1 MRFQI
6 SVNTHTKQEFME
18 ITSLV
23 QECVDKSGIQNGLCF
38 IVVPHCT
45 VAVTV
50 NENKSPELP
59 GEMVQITDE
68 LIPQK
73 ESYVH
78 FNSASHV
85 QTSLYGLS
93 ETLLVVDGKLSL
105 GYFQGI
111 FLVETDGPRSPRRV
125 LVSVIP
131 DEGPVHEIVEEHLYC
146 AAQTVHGPGGMGGPV
161 VIEPTVDRD
170 LVVSL
175 CEGWEVHPAA
185 RHLADLSGATAVD
198 GCKSM
203 PPLERVV
210 ALIIDGDLGDVARA
224 CLKQGIP
231 VINLANVPPS
241 ADVPATSQPELYVT
255 AVRPGEDMSR
265 VEEPA

>member
-6 SVNTHTKQEFME
+6 CVNTHVKQEFME

-23 QECVDKSGIQNGLCF
+23 QKCVDKSGIQNGLCF
-38 IVVPHCT
+38 VVVPHCT
-45 VAVTV
+45 AAVTV

-59 GEMVQITDE
+59 GEMVQVTEE
-68 LIPQK
+68 LLPQRDD
-73 ESYVH
+73 YTH
-78 FNSASHV
+78 FNTASHV

-93 ETLLVVDGKLSL
+93 ETLLVIDGKLSL

-111 FLVETDGPRSPRRV
+111 FLVELDGPRSPRRV
-125 LVSVIP
+125 LVSIIP
-131 DEGPVHEIVEEHLYC
+131 DEGPVHEIMEEHVYC
-146 AAQTVHGPGGMGGPV
+146 QAQTVCGPGGSGGPV
-161 VIEPTVDRD
+161 VIKPSADKD

-185 RHLADLSGATAVD
+185 RHLADLSGATAIE

-210 ALIIDGDLGDVARA
+210 ALIIDGDLGDVARS

-231 VINLANVPPS
+231 VINLAR
-241 ADVPATSQPELYVT
+241 VPASKEVPETNRPELYVT
-255 AVRPGEDMSR
+255 AVRPGDEMSR
-265 VEEPA
+265 VDESA